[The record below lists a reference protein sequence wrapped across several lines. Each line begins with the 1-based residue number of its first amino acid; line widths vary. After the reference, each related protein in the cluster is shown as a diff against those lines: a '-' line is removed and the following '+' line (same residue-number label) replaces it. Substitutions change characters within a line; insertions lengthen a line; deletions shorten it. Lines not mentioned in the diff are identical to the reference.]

1 MLNKPI
7 KIFVLL
13 LYIFT
18 SLSLVSCDYK
28 DIDRRIFIVA
38 LGIDYND
45 TNSEELIFSFKAAL
59 TAGSSGKGS
68 SEIGSG
74 QDYHIYEV
82 KADSLAN
89 AFREV
94 KTLTSFEPDYSHM
107 KIIVFGQKFAEN
119 YSINSIIDFF
129 VRRRDFQVIAYSA
142 VAFPNAKEVL
152 SVSPSDE
159 YLPGN
164 ALFMKFGQGSESPY
178 KYTAKLF
185 QMYDRLITP
194 GSTPF
199 CSVVEKKEND
209 LYIKKVALFQDGKL
223 KLILEQ
229 DEAKVLNIL
238 NNTSD
243 PSSLRYNYRGASNP
257 IGVGLNQTKTK
268 IKFKEVTE
276 SRNIVFDINIKV
288 AATLE
293 EVGIQ
298 DFNTKDLENS
308 INRYVE
314 EKALALLEKL
324 KENQVDP
331 LQLQRLY
338 WSKTPSYELSN
349 KWLTKEYSKVQFN
362 VNVSVTIERSGLL
375 KMKQ

>member
-1 MLNKPI
+1 MSNRTI
-7 KIFVLL
+7 KFFILF
-13 LYIFT
+13 LYLFT

-59 TAGSSGKGS
+59 TTGNNGSGAAEAGSGK
-68 SEIGSG
+68 
-74 QDYHIYEV
+74 DYHIYEV

-94 KTLTSFEPDYSHM
+94 KSLTSLEPDYSHM
-107 KIIVFGQKFAEN
+107 KIIVLGEKFVEN
-119 YSINSIIDFF
+119 HSINSIIDFF
-129 VRRRDFQVIAYSA
+129 VRRRDFQVIAYNA
-142 VAFPNAKEVL
+142 VAFPTAKEVL
-152 SVSPSDE
+152 SISPSDE

-164 ALFMKFGQGSESPY
+164 SLFMKFGQGSESPY

-199 CSVVEKKEND
+199 CSVIDKKDMELD
-209 LYIKKVALFQDGKL
+209 VKRIALFQDGKL

-229 DEAKVLNIL
+229 DETKVLNIL
-238 NNTSD
+238 NNTSH
-243 PSSLRYNYRGASNP
+243 PSSLRYNYRGALNP
-257 IGVGLNQTKTK
+257 VGLGLNKSKTK
-268 IKFKEVTE
+268 IKLRKVTG
-276 SRNIVFDINIKV
+276 SHNIVFDVDIKIS
-288 AATLE
+288 ANLE

-298 DFNTKDLENS
+298 DFNIKDLESAVNS
-308 INRYVE
+308 YVD
-314 EKALALLEKL
+314 EKVLTLLEKL

-331 LQLQRLY
+331 LQLQRIY
-338 WSKTPSYELSN
+338 WSKTPSYDLSN
-349 KWLTKEYSKVQFN
+349 KWFTNQYSKVQFN
-362 VNVSVTIERSGLL
+362 VNTKVKIESSGLL
-375 KMKQ
+375 KSK